1 MVIST
6 FVWLFKQQ
14 HSAFIKG
21 KLVRIDKPALFNHKV
36 DMLSE
41 TVRRFEKAEL

>member
-1 MVIST
+1 MVVST

-21 KLVRIDKPALFNHKV
+21 KPVCINKPAVFNHKV
-36 DMLSE
+36 DMTSE
-41 TVRRFEKAEL
+41 TIRRFEKAEL